1 MRERIILAP
10 GANGSELL
18 KSLAMHGVN
27 CFNLRICSAPEL
39 ARIALMRSGITIT
52 EEFISKR
59 EETVITANAIKGVDY
74 FSTATFSDVQE
85 VSNAIRR
92 LRSFVVDG
100 EKEEQIIAEKL
111 SLGSFQEKNSALVS
125 VYKNYMRQISEE
137 KKIDTISLV
146 RKAISECEPIE
157 ADYCVLDEFPL
168 NPIEETFLSKL
179 SKNTIQNIELAALFG
194 ANDDTPIK
202 INTYKRCYGASN
214 EVETILADIYSGK
227 SLDKCVVAVTDPGTY
242 GQLFF
247 DYAILNDIPV
257 SFGCGIPIINSNP
270 AKLLKVYYH
279 WIMGGFFGASAIT
292 SLLNSPAFDSSKL
305 KGLYPETDETFSWKT
320 YIDVVKTIRLTNN
333 KTDNDK
339 RISDFVNSIEE
350 EENIIGSE
358 DIKDRC
364 KVNEKKQCI
373 PLLKVLSEELSLPAE
388 EFISKYSYIRKGSD
402 TNTQQLL
409 MRLDI
414 AASKA
419 IYEELKIIR
428 ESGVVQATD
437 DMIRNVLK
445 MSVSGERSEEGKL
458 FVTSIDGAMSVA
470 RENLFIAGL
479 SASKY
484 PESAIENYLLLD
496 EDIRLFGEKVDHL
509 TSKGRVKRKID
520 CLHALVKLARG
531 LGSTIDI
538 SYAGLNVS
546 ELKKDNA
553 SSLIF
558 ELFRKENGINATSK
572 ELEERIIKIDYFE
585 PAISV
590 TREVGKAYN
599 EGKKLLLY
607 TPDANPVNSDIKLT
621 LDKEYSPSTL
631 DTFFGCPRAF
641 MLGHILGIPKPD
653 EDKPF
658 EIISANELGT
668 LAHSLMEILGNSDM
682 SLEEFM
688 KLSSDCFDRFVT
700 QHPPLLV
707 QGVENEKDQF
717 LDMME
722 NAYKMDPH
730 REVVLKEKDISC
742 VHETGVSLHG
752 FPDRVEKLDDGSYLV
767 VDFKSGKTISHVD
780 DDINTCLQT
789 MVYAY
794 ILEKNGFENVSGA
807 EYRYIRLGQTVS
819 CRYDDKMKEDLS
831 NMLDYF
837 KQHVEMADF
846 PINPKAYEENREKGE
861 KDPCFF
867 CKYGLVCGKDQS

>member
-1 MRERIILAP
+1 MKERIILAP

-18 KSLAMHGVN
+18 KSLAMYGVN

-85 VSNAIRR
+85 VSNAVRR
-92 LRSFVVDG
+92 LRSFVADG

-111 SLGSFQEKNSALVS
+111 SLGRFKEKNAALLS
-125 VYKNYMRQISEE
+125 VYKNYMRKITEE
-137 KKIDTISLV
+137 TKFDTTCLV
-146 RKAISECEPIE
+146 RKAIAECTPID
-157 ADYCVLDEFPL
+157 ADFIILDEFPI
-168 NPIEETFLSKL
+168 NPLEEALITKL
-179 SKNTIQNIELAALFG
+179 SKSTVQKNKLLDLFESS
-194 ANDDTPIK
+194 DKPIR
-202 INTYKRCYGASN
+202 INNYKQCYGASN

-227 SLDKCVVAVTDPGTY
+227 CLDKCVVAVTDPGTY

-292 SLLNSPAFDSSKL
+292 SLLNSPSFDSSKL
-305 KGLYPETDETFSWKT
+305 KRLYPKTDESFSWKT
-320 YIDVVKTIRLTNN
+320 YNDVVKTIRLTND
-333 KTDNDK
+333 KADNDK

-350 EENIIGSE
+350 EENLIGSE
-358 DIKDRC
+358 DTKDHY
-364 KVNEKKQCI
+364 KLYEKKQCV
-373 PLLKVLSEELSLPAE
+373 PLLKVLAEELSLPAE
-388 EFISKYSYIRKGSD
+388 EFVSKYSYIRKGNEN
-402 TNTQQLL
+402 NTQRLL

-419 IYEELKIIR
+419 IYEELKVIR
-428 ESGVVQATD
+428 ESGVALATE

-445 MSVSGERSEEGKL
+445 MRVSGERSEEGKL
-458 FVTSIDGAMSVA
+458 YVTSIDGAMSVA

-484 PESAIENYLLLD
+484 PGSAIENYLLLD
-496 EDIRLFGEKVDHL
+496 EDIESFGGNVDYL
-509 TSKGRVKRKID
+509 TSRGRVKRKID
-520 CLHALVKLARG
+520 CLRALVKLACS
-531 LGSTIDI
+531 LGSAIDI

-558 ELFRKENGINATSK
+558 ELFREENGVNTTSK
-572 ELEERIIKIDYFE
+572 DLEDRIVRIDYFE
-585 PAISV
+585 PAISA
-590 TREVGKAYN
+590 TRRVGNAYN
-599 EGKKLLLY
+599 EGNEILQSM
-607 TPDANPVNSDIKLT
+607 PDANQDDSNIRLT

-641 MLGHILGIPKPD
+641 MLGNILGIPEPD

-658 EIISANELGT
+658 EIISARESGT
-668 LAHSLMEILGNSDM
+668 LAHSLMEILGNSN
-682 SLEEFM
+682 M
-688 KLSSDCFDRFVT
+688 KLEDFLRLSKDCFDRFIA
-700 QHPPLLV
+700 QHPPLLA
-707 QGVENEKDQF
+707 QSVEDEKEQF

-722 NAYKMDPH
+722 TAYKMDPH

-742 VHETGVSLHG
+742 VHETGVGLHG
-752 FPDRVEKLDDGSYLV
+752 FPDRVEKLDDGSYIV
-767 VDFKSGKTISHVD
+767 VDFKSGKTISHVA

-819 CRYDDKMKEDLS
+819 CKYDDNMKEELS
-831 NMLDYF
+831 NLLVYF
-837 KQHVEMADF
+837 KEHIEMADF

-861 KDPCFF
+861 SDPCYF
-867 CKYGLVCGKDQS
+867 CKYGLICGKDKS